1 MSDLVE
7 KLRNGYPCLEGGS
20 DHTCRVRNAASG
32 CLCATAADRIAELE
46 AALRAIKRGAV
57 WNADIEAFISAVLE
71 DRT

>member
-32 CLCATAADRIAELE
+32 CLCATAADRIAKLE
-46 AALRAIKRGAV
+46 AALRAIKRGTV